1 MKVRIFNG
9 TKESYTDWDFDTWK
23 SMYGFEFAGVEEYNI
38 YNNIIGIFKYN
49 RSENIDD
56 NETISRLNK
65 VYNET
70 AWNYYI
76 GDYDRFKYLVDKAKN
91 K

>member
-9 TKESYTDWDFDTWK
+9 TKESYTDYDFDTFK

-38 YNNIIGIFKYN
+38 YNNIVSFFKNN
-49 RSENIDD
+49 RLQNVDD
-56 NETISRLNK
+56 NETINRLNK

-70 AWNYYI
+70 AWNYWI
-76 GDYDRFKYLVDKAKN
+76 GDYDRFMYLVNKAKN

>member
-23 SMYGFEFAGVEEYNI
+23 SMYGFEFAGTEEYNI
-38 YNNIIGIFKYN
+38 YYNIVSIFKYN
-49 RSENIDD
+49 RSKKIDD
-56 NETISRLNK
+56 NETINRLNK

-70 AWNYYI
+70 AWNYFI
-76 GDYDRFKYLVDKAKN
+76 GDYDRFKYLIDKAKN

>member
-1 MKVRIFNG
+1 MKVRVFNG
-9 TKESYTDWDFDTWK
+9 TGESYTDYDLEELK
-23 SMYGFEFAGVEEYNI
+23 SYGFEFAGTEEFNI
-38 YNNIIGIFKYN
+38 YSYMVKIFKLN

-56 NETISRLNK
+56 DETINILNNM
-65 VYNET
+65 YYET
-70 AWNYYI
+70 AWSYYI